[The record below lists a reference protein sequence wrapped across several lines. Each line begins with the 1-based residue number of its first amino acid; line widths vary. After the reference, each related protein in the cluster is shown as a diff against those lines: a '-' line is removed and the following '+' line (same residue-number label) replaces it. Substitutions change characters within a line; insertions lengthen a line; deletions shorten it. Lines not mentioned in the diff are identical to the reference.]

1 MRFAMLIT
9 LTASHRTDDFTVL
22 EALSRIDPD
31 ALSNTLRT
39 HESVRGAVVISTCN
53 RFEAYLES
61 EASPE
66 ETAAIVHD
74 ALEAHGVQAAGEVHV
89 GRDAAEH
96 LFAVASGLESVVVGE
111 DEIAGQVRRGH
122 RRAQELGATTSD
134 LERLFQRANETQ
146 RIVKRRADVGGANRS
161 VIRLALDLASAQLPS
176 WEDARVLLVGTG
188 NYAGTAV
195 KALRE
200 RGVRHIEVWSP
211 SGRQKPF
218 ALKQGL
224 EPVDPRDLHVAAS
237 LADVIVTCSAGEGYA
252 ISADTLLRGRELG
265 LENRAAASVCP
276 VTGAAGSAPGQIV
289 IDMGLPRNVEPAVAD
304 VPGVRLLDLETVR
317 LHAPVQHL
325 VTTDD
330 ARTYVRKAAATF
342 ERVTDENRLAPAVT
356 ALRQHVF
363 EALDAELERV
373 GRRGTDA
380 ERRATEAA
388 LRHFAGVILHK
399 PSVRARELAASGRH
413 DDFVSGLDAL
423 FGLEA

>member
-1 MRFAMLIT
+1 MLIT
-9 LTASHRTDDFTVL
+9 LTVSHRTDDFTVL
-22 EALSRIDPD
+22 EALSRIDTD
-31 ALSNTLRT
+31 ALSDTLRA
-39 HESVRGAVVISTCN
+39 HVAVRGAVVVSTCN
-53 RFEAYLES
+53 RFEVYLEANA
-61 EASPE
+61 EGDD
-66 ETAAIVHD
+66 AA
-74 ALEAHGVQAAGEVHV
+74 ALVRDELRAQGVAAVGEVHV
-89 GRDAAEH
+89 GRHAAEH
-96 LFAVASGLESVVVGE
+96 LFAVAAGLESVVVGE

-176 WEDARVLLVGTG
+176 WEEARVLLVGTG
-188 NYAGTAV
+188 NYAGTAL
-195 KALRE
+195 KALRD
-200 RGVRHIEVWSP
+200 RGVNHIEVWSP
-211 SGRQKPF
+211 SGRQHAF
-218 ALKQGL
+218 ALKHGL
-224 EPVDPRDLHVAAS
+224 EPVDPRDVHVAAS

-252 ISADTLLRGRELG
+252 ISADTLLRGRRLG
-265 LENRAAASVCP
+265 LENRASASVCP
-276 VTGAAGSAPGQIV
+276 VTGAAEPAGQIV

-304 VPGVRLLDLETVR
+304 VPGVQLLDLETVR

-330 ARTYVRKAAATF
+330 ARAYVRKAAAVF

-363 EALDAELERV
+363 EALDAEVERI
-373 GRRGTDA
+373 GRRGTEA

-413 DDFVSGLDAL
+413 DDYLT
-423 FGLEA
+423 GLEALFELEA